1 MFLALVAMISG
12 SWAGFLR
19 LGWSWPT
26 LQPGLFIAH
35 GPLMVSGFLGT
46 LIGVER
52 AVALGHR
59 WVYIG
64 PIFTALG
71 GLLLVV
77 GIPGLAGPILITS
90 GSVFMVLVFA
100 LNFKRITAF
109 FTIVMGIGASCW
121 MIGNLLWITG
131 TPIFQV
137 VMWWAGFLVLTIAG
151 ERLELS
157 RILDIPRVAH
167 LLFLSSIGLF
177 LGGLVVS
184 LVQFDLGVRLT
195 GVGMSMLGLWL
206 YKYDVASRTV
216 KKPGLTRYI
225 AVCLLVANFWLVVAG
240 VMAVL
245 FGGVVVGPR
254 YDAMIHA
261 LFLGFVFSM
270 IFGHAPIIFP
280 AILKVNPFF
289 NPIFYIHF
297 GLLHI
302 SLVYRVVGNL
312 SNFIPGRM
320 WGGLLN
326 GVAIL
331 LFLVFTAVMVV
342 QAKRD
347 SPSSLTV
354 KQ

>member
-1 MFLALVAMISG
+1 
-12 SWAGFLR
+12 
-19 LGWSWPT
+19 
-26 LQPGLFIAH
+26 
-35 GPLMVSGFLGT
+35 MVSGFLGT

-270 IFGHAPIIFP
+270 IFGHAPLIFP
-280 AILKVNPFF
+280 AILNVNPFF
-289 NPIFYIHF
+289 SPIFYIHF
-297 GLLHI
+297 GLLHL
-302 SLVYRVVGNL
+302 SLGYRVVGNL
-312 SNFIPGRM
+312 TNFIPGRM

-331 LFLVFTAVMVV
+331 LFLIFTAVMVV
-342 QAKRD
+342 QAKLD
-347 SPSSLTV
+347 TPSSRIV
-354 KQ
+354 KY